1 MRRRRLLGFGIIE
14 SLISL
19 FIIGII
25 LGVVARGYQALNRL
39 QLASYQMSIRLELMS
54 FLHRLSY
61 EASSA
66 LTLTT
71 TATGFTFQRVNPTLN
86 LNYYEPP
93 PARLPWRLDPVTG
106 LNGHDGPPATTT
118 GMFTAPNLETTSYA
132 YDAASLE
139 VRRTAFGA
147 TSVMTREVGEFA
159 ASTTAGGRI
168 LRILIRPSNMTAPV
182 VVRTLLP
189 VVTP

>member
-1 MRRRRLLGFGIIE
+1 MRRRRIIGFGIIE

-71 TATGFTFQRVNPTLN
+71 TATGFTFERVNPTLN
-86 LNYYEPP
+86 LNYIEPAP
-93 PARLPWRLDPVTG
+93 SRLPWPL
-106 LNGHDGPPATTT
+106 DGPPATST
-118 GMFTAPNLETTSYA
+118 GMFTAPNLETTIYA
-132 YDAASLE
+132 YDAVDLE

-147 TSVMTREVGEFA
+147 TSTMEREVGEFA
-159 ASTTAGGRI
+159 VSTESGGRI
-168 LRILIRPSNMTAPV
+168 LRILIRPSNMTSPV
-182 VVRTLLP
+182 VAKTLLP
-189 VVTP
+189 VLRP

>member
-71 TATGFTFQRVNPTLN
+71 TATGFTFERVNPTLN
-86 LNYYEPP
+86 LNDNEPAP
-93 PARLPWRLDPVTG
+93 TRLPWPL
-106 LNGHDGPPATTT
+106 DGPPATTT
-118 GMFTAPNLETTSYA
+118 GLLIAPNLETTSYA
-132 YDAASLE
+132 YDAASME